1 MYCARLRNMLRV
13 LPFQPTQCTT
23 EVRMV
28 TAVVPLGKEK
38 PNTYG
43 WLQFEKRGLKEL
55 QNLATRSPAAMGTL
69 MYMLNNMS
77 RSNALVVSQKA
88 IATELGLSLKSIG
101 NSIKLLT
108 EHHFIQAVKV
118 GNTSIYVVNSKVA
131 WQGERGARY
140 AAFGADVVAIE
151 GEQTFDIDDTA
162 PLKSVPRMH
171 TGERLLVGN
180 EDLPPPDQQEMELP

>member
-1 MYCARLRNMLRV
+1 
-13 LPFQPTQCTT
+13 
-23 EVRMV
+23 MV
-28 TAVVPLGKEK
+28 NAVVPLGKEK

-43 WLQFEKRGLKEL
+43 WLQFEKKGLKEL
-55 QNLATRSPAAMGTL
+55 QKLATSSPAAMGTL

-101 NSIKLLT
+101 NSVKTLT
-108 EHHFIQAVKV
+108 EHNFIQTIKV
-118 GNTSIYVVNSKVA
+118 GNTSVYVVNSRVA

-151 GEQTFDIDDTA
+151 SEQTGNMDDET
-162 PLKSVPRMH
+162 PLKSVPKLH
-171 TGERLLVGN
+171 EGERLLVGN
-180 EDLPPPDQQEMELP
+180 EAIEPPDQGELELP

>member
-1 MYCARLRNMLRV
+1 
-13 LPFQPTQCTT
+13 
-23 EVRMV
+23 MV
-28 TAVVPLGKEK
+28 TAVIPLDKEK

-88 IATELGLSLKSIG
+88 IAKELGLSLKSIG
-101 NSIKLLT
+101 NSVKLLT
-108 EHHFIQAVKV
+108 DHNFIQAVKV

-151 GEQTFDIDDTA
+151 DEQSFDLDNMDK
-162 PLKSVPRMH
+162 LKSVPKLH
-171 TGERLLVGN
+171 LGERILVGN
-180 EDLPPPDQQEMELP
+180 EAIDPPDQGELELP

>member
-1 MYCARLRNMLRV
+1 MLN
-13 LPFQPTQCTT
+13 
-23 EVRMV
+23 
-28 TAVVPLGKEK
+28 AVVPLGKDK

-43 WLQFEKRGLKEL
+43 WLQFEKKGLKEL

-108 EHHFIQAVKV
+108 DHHFIQTIKV
-118 GNTSIYVVNSKVA
+118 GNTSVYVVNSKVA

-151 GEQTFDIDDTA
+151 SEQGFDLDDVT
-162 PLKSVPRMH
+162 PLKSVPKLH
-171 TGERLLVGN
+171 EGERLLVGN
-180 EDLPPPDQQEMELP
+180 EDLPPPDQGELELP

>member
-1 MYCARLRNMLRV
+1 MLN
-13 LPFQPTQCTT
+13 
-23 EVRMV
+23 
-28 TAVVPLGKEK
+28 AVVPLGKDK

-55 QNLATRSPAAMGTL
+55 QTLATRSPAAMGTL

-108 EHHFIQAVKV
+108 EHHFIQAIKV
-118 GNTSIYVVNSKVA
+118 GNTSVYVVNSRVA

-140 AAFGADVVAIE
+140 AAFGAEVIAIE
-151 GEQTFDIDDTA
+151 SEQTIDLDDVR
-162 PLKSVPRMH
+162 PLKSVPKLYE
-171 TGERLLVGN
+171 GERLLVGN
-180 EDLPPPDQQEMELP
+180 EAIDPPDQGELELP

>member
-1 MYCARLRNMLRV
+1 
-13 LPFQPTQCTT
+13 
-23 EVRMV
+23 MV

-151 GEQTFDIDDTA
+151 GEQTFDVDDTA

-180 EDLPPPDQQEMELP
+180 EPMEPPDQGELELP